1 MAYRYRSIL
10 RLRILIH
17 VYQKERIALLFQIKQ
32 APLQVVFCGPFVSMK
47 TGFAAEKGEY
57 NARFGDPET
66 QVVLPRMKTD
76 LVEMFEACIDGKLA
90 EKHLEFEDNAAVC
103 VVLASDGYPVSY
115 EKGYPITGFEKFHAD
130 EGYYCFHAGTKRNEK
145 GIVTNGGR
153 VLGVTAKGTTLK
165 EARANAYK
173 ATEWIEF
180 DNKYMRHD
188 IGKAIDEA

>member
-1 MAYRYRSIL
+1 MRQFVLSWLLMVIRFPTKKVIRSQVL
-10 RLRILIH
+10 RNFKR
-17 VYQKERIALLFQIKQ
+17 E
-32 APLQVVFCGPFVSMK
+32 
-47 TGFAAEKGEY
+47 
-57 NARFGDPET
+57 
-66 QVVLPRMKTD
+66 
-76 LVEMFEACIDGKLA
+76 
-90 EKHLEFEDNAAVC
+90 
-103 VVLASDGYPVSY
+103 
-115 EKGYPITGFEKFHAD
+115 
-130 EGYYCFHAGTKRNEK
+130 EGYYCFHAGTKRNEE